1 MNDSFHI
8 TSTFDPNGSLSL
20 VSYQGLTIKLTI
32 KPGRQMSG
40 NTQAALAANLEMN
53 ENILSEIHSFV
64 DDARFVENYVLFETC
79 NVLQ

>member
-1 MNDSFHI
+1 
-8 TSTFDPNGSLSL
+8 
-20 VSYQGLTIKLTI
+20 
-32 KPGRQMSG
+32 MSG

-64 DDARFVENYVLFETC
+64 DDARFVENYVLFEAC